1 MQWEFFLC
9 ATLRNSF
16 YFKIP
21 TWVMNGVII
30 ICYNSIDE
38 TD

>member
-1 MQWEFFLC
+1 MGVFFVRY
-9 ATLRNSF
+9 LRNSF

-30 ICYNSIDE
+30 IHYNSIGE